1 VPGSHATFVGTIPE
15 LYDRFLAPT
24 FTEPYASDL
33 VSRLRVPAGGRLL
46 ELACGTGR
54 LTRQLAAALPASVS
68 IDATDL
74 NEPMVNVARARVSA
88 ANVRWGTA
96 DATALP
102 FGDAEFDAVVCQF
115 GVMFFPDKVAA
126 ARQVRRVLKAGG
138 SYWFSTWSSL
148 DENPV
153 SRVAREVG
161 VRFLGTDTPVFV
173 NIPFGYHD
181 RERIVADLRAGGFAT
196 IEVDVVDLEAQAASA
211 QEVAMG
217 LVQGSPMVE
226 QIRHY
231 GRATVDEVTAAV
243 AEALAREF
251 GAAPLRGPMRA
262 LAVHAR

>member
-1 VPGSHATFVGTIPE
+1 VPETHATFAGTIPE
-15 LYDRFLAPT
+15 VYDRFLAPT

-33 VSRLRVPAGGRLL
+33 VGRLRVPASGRLL

-54 LTRQLAAALPASVS
+54 LTEHLAATLPPTVA

-74 NEPMVNVARARVSA
+74 NEPMVAVARARVPA

-115 GVMFFPDKVAA
+115 GVMFFPDKIAA

-138 SYWFSTWSSL
+138 SYWFSTWCSL
-148 DENPV
+148 DDNPL

-161 VRFLGTDTPVFV
+161 AQFLRADTPPFV

-181 RERIVADLRAGGFAT
+181 RDRIAADLRAGGFAS
-196 IEVDVVDLEAQAASA
+196 VDIAIVALEARAPSAA
-211 QEVAMG
+211 QVATG
-217 LVQGSPMVE
+217 LVQGTPMME
-226 QIRHY
+226 QIREY
-231 GRATVDEVTAAV
+231 GRATAEEVTSAV
-243 AEALAREF
+243 ADVIAREF
-251 GAAPLRGPMRA
+251 GTAPVRSTMRA
-262 LAVHAR
+262 LVVRAA

>member
-1 VPGSHATFVGTIPE
+1 LTGTHSTFVGTIPE

-24 FTEPYASDL
+24 FTEPYAADL
-33 VSRLRVPAGGRLL
+33 VSRLRVPAAGRLL

-54 LTRQLAAALPASVS
+54 LTQQLAAALPASVA

-74 NEPMVNVARARVSA
+74 NEPMVAVARRRVPA
-88 ANVRWGTA
+88 PNVRWGTA

-148 DENPV
+148 DENPL

-161 VRFLGTDTPVFV
+161 AQFLRPDTPVFA

-181 RERIVADLRAGGFAT
+181 RDRITADLRAGGFT
-196 IEVDVVDLEAQAASA
+196 TVDIDLLALEAQAPSA
-211 QEVAMG
+211 GQVATG
-217 LVQGSPMVE
+217 LVQGTPMIE
-226 QIRHY
+226 QVREY
-231 GRATVDEVTAAV
+231 GRATVEEVTAAV
-243 AEALAREF
+243 ADAIAQEF
-251 GAAPLRGPMRA
+251 GAAPVRGAMRA
-262 LAVHAR
+262 LVVRAE